1 MCQGHMAN
9 KYGAEIHLDGLAPE
23 SVPLIATQLL
33 YKGIRL
39 SEIMYTA
46 LELPHSHSKKVAA
59 IVLNDY

>member
-9 KYGAEIHLDGLAPE
+9 KDGAEIHLDGLAPE